1 MDTIAL
7 GPFSAY
13 AYGPTSIGMS
23 CGGGEG
29 EVSPLLNA
37 QGHTSPTP
45 RPWHL
50 PQRGPHTDY
59 PSNML
64 SEQEGSQHT
73 TLETVYLLPRKGY

>member
-37 QGHTSPTP
+37 QAPHRDHGTCPREGHILTIPLTCCQS
-45 RPWHL
+45 RKEA
-50 PQRGPHTDY
+50 
-59 PSNML
+59 NI
-64 SEQEGSQHT
+64 QH
-73 TLETVYLLPRKGY
+73 